1 MVKSRQLRR
10 PGPGHRG
17 GRRVPVCGLESVK
30 KNHQVGGLGQGASS
44 RQTSN
49 PDPDHTLTMA
59 QGIRRLGTPIAAS
72 LGIAVVGLA
81 ALSWLID
88 RDAVRR
94 SVEDQLRAATGLDFA
109 FGGEAEV
116 SLFPGSYVTLRNV
129 SLPGDAGGAP
139 ALSVD
144 AVKTNLRLVP
154 LLMRRF
160 EIADVTLVN
169 PRVTVTHHAEGGSN
183 WTPIVAR
190 LIGAM
195 MPGGNGA
202 LSFSEIKV
210 LDGTLTYRNDGRHML
225 ETVTGAEVSL
235 AWPAIARSF
244 AATGQFDWRGTR
256 VDGSLSVNDFV
267 AALGGERSGLKA
279 RVTSTPL
286 KFAFDGAIA
295 NRTSLMLEGTL
306 TADAPSLREALHW
319 SGHDLPGSG
328 GFGRF
333 ALKAKANAVGN
344 LVALSS
350 VNMEIDGNA
359 TEGVLTYASE
369 PRQSLQATLAADAL
383 DITPYIDTIRV
394 LASGAHDWSRQ
405 PFDLQ
410 SLAATDLD
418 IRLSA
423 ARVTAGATRFGRTA
437 VGANLHN
444 GTLALSVGEA
454 QVYGGLLRGSFG
466 LAHSD
471 AAANLTTQFQLTD
484 VDLEAFAA
492 ETFGT
497 RRLAGRGNLTG
508 LLQASGSSPYELTQS
523 LDGTVNLTGHDG
535 ALVGFDVAQL
545 LRRLERRPL
554 SGLGEFRSGRTP
566 FSTLNVAL
574 KFDHGI
580 ASTED
585 ARIEGPA
592 ARLTVSGKADVPAR
606 EYDLKGVASLLS
618 SPDAAPAFELP
629 FVVQGPWDDPLIL
642 PDSDALIR
650 RSPAS
655 APLLNAVRD
664 NRTRDAVRSVIE
676 RFKGTAKPADAAP
689 APAPPTAN
697 AN

>member
-1 MVKSRQLRR
+1 
-10 PGPGHRG
+10 
-17 GRRVPVCGLESVK
+17 
-30 KNHQVGGLGQGASS
+30 
-44 RQTSN
+44 
-49 PDPDHTLTMA
+49 MA
-59 QGIRRLGTPIAAS
+59 QGIRRLGTPIAAC
-72 LGIAVVGLA
+72 LGIAAVGLV
-81 ALSWLID
+81 ALAWLID
-88 RDAVRR
+88 REAVYR
-94 SVEDQLRAATGLDFA
+94 SVEDQLRAASGLDLA
-109 FGGEAEV
+109 FGGDAEV
-116 SLFPGSYVTLRNV
+116 SLFPGTFVTLRNV
-129 SLPGDAGGAP
+129 TLPGGADGAP

-144 AVKTNLRLVP
+144 EVKTNLRLVP

-160 EIADVTLVN
+160 EVADVTLVH
-169 PRVTVTHHAEGGSN
+169 PRVIVTHRAEGGSN

-190 LIGAM
+190 LVGAM
-195 MPGGNGA
+195 KPGDNSA

-210 LDGTLTYRNDGRHML
+210 EDGTLTYRNDSRHIL
-225 ETVTGAEVSL
+225 ETVSGADVSL
-235 AWPAIARSF
+235 AWPSIARSF

-256 VDGSLSVNDFV
+256 VDGSLSVNDFL

-279 RVTSTPL
+279 RVTSAPL

-295 NRTSLMLEGTL
+295 NRTSLMLDGTL
-306 TADAPSLREALHW
+306 TADGASLREALRW
-319 SGHDLPGSG
+319 SGHDLPGTG

-333 ALKAKANAVGN
+333 ALKANANAVGSS
-344 LVALSS
+344 VALTN

-359 TEGVLTYASE
+359 TEGVLTYASD
-369 PRQSLQATLAADAL
+369 PRQMLQATLAADTL
-383 DITPYIDTIRV
+383 DITPYIDAVRV

-405 PFDLQ
+405 PFDLK

-423 ARVTAGATRFGRTA
+423 ARITAGATRFGRTA
-437 VGANLHN
+437 LGANLRN

-454 QVYGGLLRGSFG
+454 QVFGGILRGSFG
-466 LAHSD
+466 LANTD
-471 AAANLTTQFQLTD
+471 ATSKLTTQFQLTD
-484 VDLEAFAA
+484 IDLEAFAA
-492 ETFGT
+492 DLFGN
-497 RRLAGRGNLTG
+497 RRLAGRGTLTG
-508 LLQASGSSPYELTQS
+508 LLQASGASPYELTQS

-535 ALVGFDVAQL
+535 ALIGFDVAQL

-554 SGLGEFRSGRTP
+554 SGVGEFRSGRTP
-566 FSTLNVAL
+566 FTTLNVAL

-618 SPDAAPAFELP
+618 APDAPPAFELP
-629 FVVQGPWDDPLIL
+629 FVIQGPWEDPLIL

-664 NRTRDAVRSVIE
+664 NRARDAVRSVIE
-676 RFKGTAKPADAAP
+676 RFKGAPKPDAAP
-689 APAPPTAN
+689 APTPPTAN

>member
-1 MVKSRQLRR
+1 
-10 PGPGHRG
+10 
-17 GRRVPVCGLESVK
+17 
-30 KNHQVGGLGQGASS
+30 
-44 RQTSN
+44 
-49 PDPDHTLTMA
+49 
-59 QGIRRLGTPIAAS
+59 
-72 LGIAVVGLA
+72 LGIAAILLG

-88 RDAVRR
+88 REAVCQ
-94 SVEDQLRAATGLDFA
+94 SVEDQLRAATGLNLA
-109 FGGEAEV
+109 FDGETEV
-116 SLFPGSYVTLRNV
+116 SLFPDSYVTLRNV
-129 SLPGDAGGAP
+129 SLPDTGGGAP

-144 AVKTNLRLVP
+144 MVKTNLRLVP

-160 EIADVTLVN
+160 EIADITLVH
-169 PRVTVTHHAEGGSN
+169 PRVIVTHHAEGDSN

-190 LIGAM
+190 LIEAM
-195 MPGGNGA
+195 KPGVNGA

-210 LDGTLTYRNDGRHML
+210 QDGTLTYRNDTRHIL

-256 VDGSLSVNDFV
+256 VDGSLNVNDFV

-279 RVTSTPL
+279 RVSSAPL

-295 NRTSLMLEGTL
+295 NRTSLMLDGTL
-306 TADAPSLREALHW
+306 SADAPSLREALHW

-333 ALKAKANAVGN
+333 ALKAKANMVGN
-344 LVALSS
+344 LVALSN

-359 TEGVLTYASE
+359 TEGVLTYASA

-383 DITPYIDTIRV
+383 DITPYIDTVRV
-394 LASGAHDWSRQ
+394 LASGARDWSRQ
-405 PFDLQ
+405 PFDLK

-423 ARVTAGATRFGRTA
+423 ARVTAGATHFGRTA
-437 VGANLHN
+437 VGANLRN

-454 QVYGGLLRGSFG
+454 QVFGGILRGSFG
-466 LAHSD
+466 LANTD
-471 AAANLTTQFQLTD
+471 TATNLTTQFQLTD
-484 VDLEAFAA
+484 IDLETFAA
-492 ETFGT
+492 DLFGN
-497 RRLAGRGNLTG
+497 RRLAGRGTLTG
-508 LLQASGSSPYELTQS
+508 LLQTSGTSPYELTQS
-523 LDGTVNLTGHDG
+523 LGGTVNLTGHDG

-554 SGLGEFRSGRTP
+554 SGLGDYRSGRTP
-566 FSTLNVAL
+566 FTTLNVAL

-618 SPDAAPAFELP
+618 SLDAPPAFELP
-629 FVVQGPWDDPLIL
+629 FVIQGPWDDPLIL

-664 NRTRDAVRSVIE
+664 NHTRDAVRSVIE
-676 RFKGTAKPADAAP
+676 RFKGAQKPATNTDP
-689 APAPPTAN
+689 APAAATPPTAN